1 MKVWLLLA
9 LITVSEATI
18 GVFVKLTDGRIPVQT
33 LTFYAFVFATA
44 FLMLVMPRAN
54 RQPLELPHG
63 NWKDTFLIGALIAG
77 QSGFFNYAMTL
88 VPIANAVI
96 FWSVAPFFTFILSWL
111 FLGEKAKKSYVLI
124 FIIALTGI
132 VIARPLQEGYLPGNM
147 VALGVGAIY
156 AAMVTYMRHEGKTET
171 GNDIAWSL
179 LFAALIMSPSVIVI
193 GPGDVT
199 GFIRYDSLGMSLPVM
214 LWAAGLGLISMGFA
228 YFGISIVLKSI
239 NANLYSLIDI
249 IVSPAVATLLGFLIF
264 NEVPAPSMLY
274 GGMLLLGAGAWLS
287 REMSRNNP
295 GQPAQSASRNVSTGY
310 RPAGSDTP
318 P

>member
-1 MKVWLLLA
+1 MKIWPLLA
-9 LITVSEATI
+9 LITLSEATI
-18 GVFVKLTDGRIPVQT
+18 GVFVKLTDDRIPVQT
-33 LTFYAFVFATA
+33 LTFYAFVFATV
-44 FLMLVMPRAN
+44 FLMLTIPLAN
-54 RQPLELPHG
+54 KKPLELPRG
-63 NWKDTFLIGALIAG
+63 NWKDTFLIGALIAA

-111 FLGEKAKKSYVLI
+111 FLDEKAKKSYILI

-132 VIARPLQEGYLPGNM
+132 VIAKPLQEGYLLGNM

-171 GNDIAWSL
+171 DNDIAWSL
-179 LFAALIMSPSVIVI
+179 LFAALIMSPSVVFV
-193 GPGDVT
+193 GPGDIT
-199 GFIRYDSLGMSLPVM
+199 GMIHYEDIGVSLPVM
-214 LWAAGLGLISMGFA
+214 LWAAGLGLVSMGFA

-264 NEVPAPSMLY
+264 NEVPATSMLY
-274 GGMLLLGAGAWLS
+274 GGVLLLGAGAWLT
-287 REMSRNNP
+287 REMSRNHP
-295 GQPAQSASRNVSTGY
+295 E
-310 RPAGSDTP
+310 
-318 P
+318 

>member
-1 MKVWLLLA
+1 MKTWMLLA
-9 LITVSEATI
+9 LITLSEATI
-18 GVFVKLTDGRIPVQT
+18 GVFVKLTDDRIPVQT

-44 FLMLVMPRAN
+44 FLMIAIPRAN
-54 RQPLELPHG
+54 KKALHLPRG
-63 NWKDTFLIGALIAG
+63 NWKDTALIGALIAG

-96 FWSVAPFFTFILSWL
+96 FWSVAPFFTFILSWF
-111 FLGEKAKKSYVLI
+111 FLGEKAKKSFIVI
-124 FIIALTGI
+124 FAIALTGI
-132 VIARPLQEGYLPGNM
+132 VIAKPLQEGYMLGNM

-179 LFAALIMSPSVIVI
+179 LFAALIMFPFLIVV

-199 GFIRYDSLGMSLPVM
+199 GMIRYESLGLSLPVL
-214 LWAAGLGLISMGFA
+214 LWAAGLGLISIGFA

-239 NANLYSLIDI
+239 SANLYSLVDV

-264 NEVPAPSMLY
+264 NEVPSSSMLY
-274 GGMLLLGAGAWLS
+274 GGVLLLGAGAWLT
-287 REMSRNNP
+287 REMSR
-295 GQPAQSASRNVSTGY
+295 
-310 RPAGSDTP
+310 SDP
-318 P
+318 DRLAHACHVPCKR

>member
-1 MKVWLLLA
+1 MKTWVLLA
-9 LITVSEATI
+9 LITMSEATI

-44 FLMLVMPRAN
+44 FLMLAMPWAN
-54 RQPLELPHG
+54 KKPLELPRG
-63 NWKDTFLIGALIAG
+63 NWKDTFLIGALIAA

-111 FLGEKAKKSYVLI
+111 FLGEKAKKSYILI
-124 FIIALTGI
+124 FGIALTGI
-132 VIARPLQEGYLPGNM
+132 VIAKPLQEGYMLGNM

-156 AAMVTYMRHEGKTET
+156 AAMITYIRHEGKTET

-179 LFAALIMSPSVIVI
+179 MFAALIMLPSVFFV
-193 GPGDVT
+193 GLGDIT
-199 GFIRYDSLGMSLPVM
+199 GMIRYESLGMSLPVM

-239 NANLYSLIDI
+239 NANVYSLIDI
-249 IVSPAVATLLGFLIF
+249 IVSPAVATMWGFLIF

-274 GGMLLLGAGAWLS
+274 GGALLLGAGAWLT
-287 REMSRNNP
+287 RDMSRDDP
-295 GQPAQSASRNVSTGY
+295 T
-310 RPAGSDTP
+310 RPVHACHSQCAHGSSGP
-318 P
+318 

>member
-1 MKVWLLLA
+1 MKTWLLLV
-9 LITVSEATI
+9 LITLSEATI

-33 LTFYAFVFATA
+33 LTFYAFVFAAA
-44 FLMLVMPRAN
+44 FLMLAMPRAT
-54 RQPLELPHG
+54 REPLTLPRG
-63 NWKDTFLIGALIAG
+63 NWKDTVLIGALIAG

-111 FLGEKAKKSYVLI
+111 FLGEKAKKSYILI

-132 VIARPLQEGYLPGNM
+132 VIAKPLQEGYMLGNM

-179 LFAALIMSPSVIVI
+179 LFAALIMSPSLIFA
-193 GPGDVT
+193 GPGDIT
-199 GFIRYDSLGMSLPVM
+199 GMIHYESLGIPLPVM

-228 YFGISIVLKSI
+228 YFGITIVLRSI

-249 IVSPAVATLLGFLIF
+249 IVSPAAATFFGYLIF

-274 GGMLLLGAGAWLS
+274 GGALLLGAGAWLT
-287 REMSRNNP
+287 REMSADEP
-295 GQPAQSASRNVSTGY
+295 DHSKPE
-310 RPAGSDTP
+310 DH
-318 P
+318 

>member
-1 MKVWLLLA
+1 MMKTWLLLV
-9 LITVSEATI
+9 LITLSEATI
-18 GVFVKLTDGRIPVQT
+18 GVFVKLTDDRIPVQT
-33 LTFYAFVFATA
+33 LTFYAFVFAVT
-44 FLMLVMPRAN
+44 FLMLAMPRATKE
-54 RQPLELPHG
+54 PLQLPSG
-63 NWKDTFLIGALIAG
+63 NWKDTFLIGALIAA

-111 FLGEKAKKSYVLI
+111 FLGEKAKKSYMLI
-124 FIIALTGI
+124 FILALTGI
-132 VIARPLQEGYLPGNM
+132 VIAKPLQEGYLLGNM

-179 LFAALIMSPSVIVI
+179 LFAALIMSPSVIFA
-193 GPGDVT
+193 GLGDINGMIHYET
-199 GFIRYDSLGMSLPVM
+199 LGISLPVM

-228 YFGISIVLKSI
+228 YFGITLVLRSI

-249 IVSPAVATLLGFLIF
+249 IVSPAAATLLGFLIF

-274 GGMLLLGAGAWLS
+274 GGALLLGAGAWLT
-287 REMSRNNP
+287 REMSKND
-295 GQPAQSASRNVSTGY
+295 PARST
-310 RPAGSDTP
+310 PAKH
-318 P
+318 